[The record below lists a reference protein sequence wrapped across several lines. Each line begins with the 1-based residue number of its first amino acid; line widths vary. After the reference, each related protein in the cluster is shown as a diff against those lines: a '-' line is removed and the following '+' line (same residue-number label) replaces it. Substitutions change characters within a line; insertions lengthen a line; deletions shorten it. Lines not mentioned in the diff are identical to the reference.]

1 MYLIFGLLLLATGV
15 NAAQDFFITAATK
28 AGFPAFDLDAYAR
41 ATPADRRENG
51 INPDY
56 QQALLFINS
65 QYQIIKDTDPDSP
78 LLDQLKLTAR
88 ALVKGYL
95 DDSEYRLTG
104 DGFSYVVQ
112 IMRETSNFHYGE
124 GGAIVVDSSED
135 LSSRIARANI
145 ALVALNTGVNKL
157 YPEAA
162 NELKVAL
169 KPEVGGRSRSLGT
182 CFISTSRSSFDL

>member
-1 MYLIFGLLLLATGV
+1 MLSRSCV
-15 NAAQDFFITAATK
+15 
-28 AGFPAFDLDAYAR
+28 R
-41 ATPADRRENG
+41 
-51 INPDY
+51 
-56 QQALLFINS
+56 
-65 QYQIIKDTDPDSP
+65 
-78 LLDQLKLTAR
+78 
-88 ALVKGYL
+88 
-95 DDSEYRLTG
+95 RLT
-104 DGFSYVVQ
+104 S
-112 IMRETSNFHYGE
+112 IIYGE